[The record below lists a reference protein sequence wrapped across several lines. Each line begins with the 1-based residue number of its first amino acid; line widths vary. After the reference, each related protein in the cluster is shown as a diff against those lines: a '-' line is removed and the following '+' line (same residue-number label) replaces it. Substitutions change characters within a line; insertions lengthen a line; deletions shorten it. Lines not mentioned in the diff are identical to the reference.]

1 MGVGQSWASPLVPRE
16 TQLHGEQKWAA
27 SPGLLGLGERE
38 ARHRVLPQA
47 IPSSHELPATI
58 LTLHKFLPGLWC

>member
-1 MGVGQSWASPLVPRE
+1 MGVGQSWASSLVPRE

-38 ARHRVLPQA
+38 ARHTVLPQA
-47 IPSSHELPATI
+47 MPSSH
-58 LTLHKFLPGLWC
+58 